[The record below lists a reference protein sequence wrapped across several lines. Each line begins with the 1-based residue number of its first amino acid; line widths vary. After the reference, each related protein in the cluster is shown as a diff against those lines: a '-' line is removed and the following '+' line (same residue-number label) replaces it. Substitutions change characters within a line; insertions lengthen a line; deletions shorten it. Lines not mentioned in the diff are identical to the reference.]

1 MRIRLACLVALLA
14 PGGLPAQ
21 PLAGPPAPGAGRIL
35 VMPFE
40 NVEREPRVHWLGE
53 ATALLLADHLDALG
67 ASAIGRRERVRT
79 LERLHLPPVAT
90 LSRAT
95 IIKVGQLA
103 GAAEVVLGSLA
114 LEQDELVVRAR
125 MIQLDTGRLLPE
137 IVEGG
142 PLADL
147 FDIVERLAR
156 RLRGQAPA
164 AEALARQ
171 PPIEAFEYFV
181 KGLLAQEAATQIEF
195 LENALRV
202 HSTYDRARLAVWEV
216 RTGLGEHEA
225 ALAIARQVPE
235 GSPWERRAR
244 FLEGLS
250 LIELRRL
257 DEAFDRLTTLAGDR
271 PTPAVYN
278 NLGVMQLRRGWTPAT
293 GPPTYYFTKAADAD
307 PDDPDYHF
315 NLGYAYALEKE
326 APAALHWLREA
337 VRRNPADGDAHYLLS
352 LVLQSMGNAVEAARE
367 RELALRLSGRHAT
380 LRPPGEREEGAPRG
394 LERLKSDYEAIRAL
408 RLDAMA
414 VSSMQRDQ
422 RELAA
427 FHLDRGRRLFEE
439 EKDREAV
446 AELRRSVY
454 LAPYQAEAHLLLGRI
469 YLRTGR
475 LPEAIDA
482 FKIALWSEA
491 SVEAHLALAEAY
503 LQGEDP
509 AAARLEAERAL
520 ALDPDS
526 ARARRLLEAVR
537 WPEVR

>member
-156 RLRGQAPA
+156 RLRGQSPA

-326 APAALHWLREA
+326 ATAALHWLREA